1 MRRSIAAGLV
11 LACLTAAGCTVG
23 VVQPKGKVG
32 MTSDVKIEQ
41 VTEAILAAGAEAG
54 WTTKLVR
61 PGLIEGS
68 REWGNGKHSMTVE
81 VIYDAKNYEI
91 KYKDSKNLQYDGSSV
106 HRQYWLRV
114 QRWDEAI
121 KARTWKL

>member
-1 MRRSIAAGLV
+1 MKRSLAAALV
-11 LACLTAAGCTVG
+11 LACLTVAGCTVG

-32 MTSDVKIEQ
+32 MTNDVKVEQ

-54 WTTKLVR
+54 WTAKVVR

-68 REWGNGKHSMTVE
+68 REWSNGKHSMTVE